1 MTSLAPS
8 LHWDFNISTLEVNL
22 EGAPVSS
29 MFYNMCYNEND
40 LTKNKGLYNIKYMV
54 ARHFQGD
61 DLLFEPDLN
70 FHDFEI
76 SKTQWFLISLRR
88 INPWVISY
96 D

>member
-1 MTSLAPS
+1 
-8 LHWDFNISTLEVNL
+8 
-22 EGAPVSS
+22 VSS

-76 SKTQWFLISLRR
+76 SKTQ
-88 INPWVISY
+88 
-96 D
+96 